1 VIQGHKLLD
10 SASNIPIFAYSD
22 VDLLSLGTSTIRKEL
37 WQHNMGLT
45 DSGFSLTNI
54 EMMVSRLR
62 GVSFQPKTDLK
73 NLENPRTS

>member
-1 VIQGHKLLD
+1 MIQGDKLLD

-45 DSGFSLTNI
+45 VSGFFLTNI